1 MQQICNN
8 PLIVQ
13 PVRPLPGRVAVIGAG
28 TIGPDIGYYLKGAIA
43 DLELVLIDLSQDAL
57 DRASARIRSYADKG
71 LAKGKLTADAAA
83 RTTARI
89 TTSTDYAAI
98 RGSDWVIEAATENLP
113 VKRAIFTEVES
124 LVAADALITSN
135 TSSLPAARLFSHLR
149 HPERATVTHFFA
161 PAFRNP
167 IVEVIDWPV
176 LDRERLQHLRWLFAT
191 TGKVPLVAADAVCF
205 MLDRIF
211 DNWCNEAGHLLADA
225 TAEEIDSAAQE
236 FVAAGP
242 FFVLNLAN
250 GNPIIVETN
259 DLQAEVEGQHYRPA
273 AVFRSVERWKTV
285 PPGRRVEVP
294 AAKLALIRDRL
305 LGILF
310 SQSLDILDRRIGTA
324 ADLELGSRLAFGFK
338 SGPLELMQAEP
349 ASEVARILQRLRHER
364 AGMPGPAEPL
374 QHYQRFRRHVLVD
387 DLEGVKVLTVRRPEA
402 LNALHEGLNDELL
415 DAIREFEDDPATRG
429 FVITGYGHRAFC
441 AGADIGRFPSMLGDA
456 AAARE
461 YARACSR
468 LLVHIDAMRKPVVAA
483 LNGMALGGGLELA
496 IRCHGLVGVRE
507 AWLQFPEITLGI
519 VPGIGAMV
527 VPYRRWPQ
535 ACQVFHGMLRE
546 AEKLTAERAHA
557 LGIVAEV
564 VDTQFELIPAA
575 LRLLR
580 HLAQSEYRTRDAP
593 VTLAPLPAIDGGEPG
608 RLSREVRA
616 IMDRAIVAA
625 AASSRWSQALE
636 VGYEAFGASACTAAA
651 REGIAAFSERRRA
664 DFSRTG

>member
-13 PVRPLPGRVAVIGAG
+13 PVRPLPGRIAVIGAG
-28 TIGPDIGYYLKGAIA
+28 TIGPDIGYYLKAAIA

-83 RTTARI
+83 RTSARI

-98 RGSDWVIEAATENLP
+98 GGSDWVIEAATENLP
-113 VKRAIFTEVES
+113 VKRAIFAEVES

-167 IVEVIDWPV
+167 IVEVIDWPA

-250 GNPIIVETN
+250 GNRIIVETN
-259 DLQAEVEGQHYRPA
+259 ELQAEVEGQHYRPA
-273 AVFRSVERWKTV
+273 AIFRSVERWKTV

-294 AAKLALIRDRL
+294 AAKRALIRDRL

-338 SGPLELMQAEP
+338 SGPLELMKAEP
-349 ASEVARILQRLRHER
+349 APEVERILQRLRHER
-364 AGMPGPAEPL
+364 AGMPGPARPVE
-374 QHYQRFRRHVLVD
+374 HYQRFRRHVLVD
-387 DLEGVKVLTVRRPEA
+387 ELDGVKVLTMRRPDA
-402 LNALHEGLNDELL
+402 LNALHDALNDELL
-415 DAIREFEDDPATRG
+415 DAIREFEDDQATRG
-429 FVITGYGHRAFC
+429 FVITGYGSQAFC
-441 AGADIGRFPSMLGDA
+441 AGADIGRFESLLGDA
-456 AAARE
+456 AAATD

-468 LLVHIDAMRKPVVAA
+468 LLVHLDSMRKPVVAA
-483 LNGMALGGGLELA
+483 LNGIALGGGLELA
-496 IRCHGLVGVRE
+496 IRCHGLVAVR
-507 AWLQFPEITLGI
+507 ATWLQLPEVTLGI

-527 VPYRRWPQ
+527 VPYRRWPD
-535 ACQVFHGMLRE
+535 ASPVFHGMLRE
-546 AEKLTAERAHA
+546 AKKLSAERAHE
-557 LGIVAEV
+557 LGMLAEV
-564 VDTQFELIPAA
+564 VDAQPELLPTA
-575 LRLLR
+575 LRLVHRLER
-580 HLAQSEYRTRDAP
+580 VPYEKCDAP
-593 VTLAPLPAIDGGEPG
+593 VKIAPLPALEAADAA
-608 RLSREVRA
+608 RWSREIRS
-616 IMDRAIVAA
+616 IMDRAIVSAA
-625 AASSRWSQALE
+625 AADGWSQALE
-636 VGYEAFGASACTAAA
+636 IGYRAFGESACTAAA
-651 REGIAAFSERRRA
+651 REGIAAFGERRRA

>member
-1 MQQICNN
+1 MSGQPSMQQICNN

-71 LAKGKLTADAAA
+71 LARGKLTADAAA

-135 TSSLPAARLFSHLR
+135 TSSLPAARLFSHLQ

-294 AAKLALIRDRL
+294 AAKRALIRDRL

-338 SGPLELMQAEP
+338 SGPLELMKAEP
-349 ASEVARILQRLRHER
+349 APEVERILQRLRRER
-364 AGMPGPAEPL
+364 AGMPGPAEAL

-387 DLEGVKVLTVRRPEA
+387 DLEGVKVLT
-402 LNALHEGLNDELL
+402 
-415 DAIREFEDDPATRG
+415 DASARG
-429 FVITGYGHRAFC
+429 AQC
-441 AGADIGRFPSMLGDA
+441 
-456 AAARE
+456 AARRAQRRV
-461 YARACSR
+461 ARRHPRVRGRSR
-468 LLVHIDAMRKPVVAA
+468 DPRLRHHRVWPPGVLRRRRHRPIPVAA
-483 LNGMALGGGLELA
+483 R
-496 IRCHGLVGVRE
+496 RCGCRERNTRAPARGCWSTSMRCANPSSPRLTAWRSAAGWSLRSVVTGSSAVRA
-507 AWLQFPEITLGI
+507 AWLQLPESHARHR
-519 VPGIGAMV
+519 PGYRCDGRTVSPLAAGVAGVSRHASRSEEIERGAGA
-527 VPYRRWPQ
+527 RARH
-535 ACQVFHGMLRE
+535 ACR
-546 AEKLTAERAHA
+546 
-557 LGIVAEV
+557 
-564 VDTQFELIPAA
+564 
-575 LRLLR
+575 
-580 HLAQSEYRTRDAP
+580 
-593 VTLAPLPAIDGGEPG
+593 GG
-608 RLSREVRA
+608 R
-616 IMDRAIVAA
+616 
-625 AASSRWSQALE
+625 
-636 VGYEAFGASACTAAA
+636 CTV
-651 REGIAAFSERRRA
+651 SN
-664 DFSRTG
+664 